1 MTSFR
6 IIRKEI
12 VEQITK
18 SGSARPR
25 VGLVLF
31 SITRNVAGV
40 RTEHHARAEGRSG
53 YSLSRLVG
61 DFVDN
66 ILNYSPRLLRRLGY
80 MGLVSILVAAALTAF
95 VASSSTVLLVLILLT
110 PGLVLTACGIVGEYR
125 WRTMHSGDCPLYV
138 VGESLN

>member
-25 VGLVLF
+25 VGLVLL

-40 RTEHHARAEGRSG
+40 RTEHHARTEGRSG

-80 MGLVSILVAAALTAF
+80 LGLATMLVAAALTTF
-95 VASSSTVLLVLILLT
+95 VTPSSTVLLLVVLRA
-110 PGLVLTACGIVGEYR
+110 V
-125 WRTMHSGDCPLYV
+125 
-138 VGESLN
+138 